1 MKKTTRISEPRRVV
15 LPLAA
20 AALLAACD
28 DRPGAYKRASA
39 GSPKT
44 GPGVSTKGRS
54 AATRTADGMTRR
66 HV

>member
-1 MKKTTRISEPRRVV
+1 MKKTTRISVPRPVV

-28 DRPGAYKRASA
+28 DRPGAFKSSSGSAPKSGSGASA
-39 GSPKT
+39 
-44 GPGVSTKGRS
+44 KGRS
-54 AATRTADGMTRR
+54 ASTRTADGMTRR